1 MCAHLQGKCGRAAR
15 QCMAVSP
22 GEVVGRKEVLGE
34 DVDKKESEKKR
45 LNKRSE

>member
-1 MCAHLQGKCGRAAR
+1 MSAHLQGNCGRAAR

-22 GEVVGRKEVLGE
+22 GEVVGRNEVLGE
-34 DVDKKESEKKR
+34 DVDKEESEKKR